1 MDVFGDH
8 GLTAFP
14 ASPFHLAL
22 YLPHLMTEANTA
34 SPLESAVHSLA
45 WMHQLGGEPSPTDHP
60 LVKSILS
67 GAQRLLAHR
76 TFKEP
81 ITVSQLEQLAACKTD
96 AMASLYNIRTVVICL
111 MAFAAFLRFY
121 ELSSF
126 VQMLKSRVTSNSSK
140 IDQSAWVV
148 IASSGKATC
157 PVALMS

>member
-1 MDVFGDH
+1 
-8 GLTAFP
+8 
-14 ASPFHLAL
+14 
-22 YLPHLMTEANTA
+22 
-34 SPLESAVHSLA
+34 
-45 WMHQLGGEPSPTDHP
+45 MHQLGGEPSPTDHP

-67 GAQRLLAHR
+67 DAQRLLAHR
-76 TFKEP
+76 TSKKEP

-157 PVALMS
+157 PVALMHASAESVLKSVHRKLMLRKIARTGNEICRKHLYLARKLAR